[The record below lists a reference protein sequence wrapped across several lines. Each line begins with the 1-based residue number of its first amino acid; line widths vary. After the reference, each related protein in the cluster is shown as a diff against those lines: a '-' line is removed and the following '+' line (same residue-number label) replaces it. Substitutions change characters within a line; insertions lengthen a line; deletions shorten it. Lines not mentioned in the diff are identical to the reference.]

1 MLRWLFCCLILI
13 NPSEYGLFAAGYNGY
28 KMIPACNISNAPPS
42 NDTHYIAII
51 DHAVGTLYAY
61 SLSFL
66 FQQLF
71 CGLNDART
79 PSKTPTNLCKKLEVA
94 KKCASSIP
102 HDQKVEI
109 GVPLL
114 LHETLGNCDIQNALG
129 FANQKISIFWTNDYY
144 KPRKL
149 PSLSSNVEFVFFGA
163 SHDFLPQETWI
174 PNEEMVDALK
184 NGKSDMVK
192 SLHLRFQKM
201 IGINKKDIGEGF
213 ERMRPTTTATYSPS
227 KPTTAKILNAGLNI
241 LPFFQPKPVKVQQ
254 STTISAP
261 SEIQEK
267 VDHSV
272 IGDTLP

>member
-1 MLRWLFCCLILI
+1 
-13 NPSEYGLFAAGYNGY
+13 EYAHIY
-28 KMIPACNISNAPPS
+28 
-42 NDTHYIAII
+42 
-51 DHAVGTLYAY
+51 
-61 SLSFL
+61 L

-71 CGLNDART
+71 CGLNDARSDNT
-79 PSKTPTNLCKKLEVA
+79 GVQFFAWHIDTELGECIVFETNDTMTNLRGTFDDLYTIPPSPTGTTLCKKLEVA

-174 PNEEMVDALK
+174 PNEEMVNALK
-184 NGKSDMVK
+184 NGKSDMIK

-227 KPTTAKILNAGLNI
+227 KSTTAKILNAGLNI

-261 SEIQEK
+261 LEIQEK